1 LQPGQ
6 SLENRLERYDTRQEG
21 IAKSLTID
29 NVAPMQ
35 RVETSFRILT
45 WCCVILLAVLSL
57 LPTQDMVRT
66 GVPGQLEHFVAY
78 AGSVTIAIAGYR
90 RRRGTAQ
97 TVGLFWIY
105 AGVLECLQHFSPGR
119 HPSIVDFAASALG
132 AFFGGFA
139 TAFLLRRLWRSA
151 YSDVV

>member
-1 LQPGQ
+1 M
-6 SLENRLERYDTRQEG
+6 RQEG

-45 WCCVILLAVLSL
+45 WCYVILLAVLSL
-57 LPTQDMVRT
+57 LPAQDMVRT

-78 AGSVTIAIAGYR
+78 AGSATTAIAGYR
-90 RRRGTAQ
+90 RRGTAQ
-97 TVGLFWIY
+97 IIGLFWIY
-105 AGVLECLQHFSPGR
+105 AGVLEYLQHFSPGR

-132 AFFGGFA
+132 ALIGGLA
-139 TAFLLRRLWRSA
+139 VTLLLRRLWKGA